1 MTNNTQLSKNIVLL
15 ASPTHLIETR
25 IDLRKQNSKTER
37 NTIETNTMLSI
48 SFNTYQVGTINK
60 KNIEQQNEFD
70 ELRYQLD
77 DKYVLDLLDQYDC
90 SPSELAE
97 TIINDTPL
105 DELVRPDV
113 IGDVFE
119 YLPEQYAYYQ
129 FSSGGQ
135 HDISEDVN
143 IYEVFTTEQQPY
155 INDLLHMWHTYH
167 LKYLTDKQVDHMLH
181 LITKLEEHC
190 YTEDVDTLANEKL
203 KETYEVD
210 PEEFRIAEIDTL
222 ESQIETLLQKQR
234 YIKKDLSETDSQ
246 ILDLEAQLKATINNT
261 NI

>member
-1 MTNNTQLSKNIVLL
+1 MTNNTQLSKRIVLL
-15 ASPTHLIETR
+15 ASPAHLIETH
-25 IDLRKQNSKTER
+25 IELRKQNSKTE
-37 NTIETNTMLSI
+37 TNPMLSI
-48 SFNTYQVGTINK
+48 SFSIYQVDTINK
-60 KNIEQQNEFD
+60 EDLEQRNDFD
-70 ELRYQLD
+70 ELKFHLGD
-77 DKYVLDLLDQYDC
+77 TSVLNLLNTYDC

-105 DELVRPDV
+105 DELVGPDV

-119 YLPEQYAYYQ
+119 YLPEQYAFYQ
-129 FSSGGQ
+129 FASGGQ
-135 HDISEDVN
+135 LDISKDVN

-167 LKYLTDKQVDHMLH
+167 LQYLTDKQVDHMLH

-246 ILDLEAQLKATINNT
+246 ILDLEAQLKATINRH
-261 NI
+261 